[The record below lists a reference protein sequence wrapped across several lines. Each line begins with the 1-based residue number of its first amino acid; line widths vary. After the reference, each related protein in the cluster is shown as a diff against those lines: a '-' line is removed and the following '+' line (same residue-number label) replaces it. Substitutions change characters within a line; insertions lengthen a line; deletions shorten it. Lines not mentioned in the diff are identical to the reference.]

1 MGRGMVPQRTLIRSL
16 AAIWHHRAAMR
27 SSLCALLVLAA
38 CLGTV
43 SAAGAASPPVL
54 GKKGLMPYGTGW
66 GSAHPREIFN
76 GGAPSGGVRHIHWRH
91 WGAATATGSGRAPTY
106 RPGGGYYAKLVRV
119 QLRATR
125 LGRCPGGH
133 RRAYTRLIVREQ
145 TRPGGS
151 FGDWFAWTL
160 DLCDFDAEPAPCP
173 PVSFAPERND
183 GALDLG
189 AWDTDCQTA
198 QAVAAASKGIVFDP
212 GPHADGT
219 GSYRMTSQG
228 FTCSGYSLD
237 DEPKIT
243 WGCLRGTAV
252 VRWTVRGL

>member
-1 MGRGMVPQRTLIRSL
+1 MRRIAYALPILVACL
-16 AAIWHHRAAMR
+16 AMASAARAAD
-27 SSLCALLVLAA
+27 
-38 CLGTV
+38 
-43 SAAGAASPPVL
+43 PPVL

-66 GSAHPREIFN
+66 GTAHPREIFN
-76 GGAPSGGVRHIHWRH
+76 GGAPSGSVSRIRWRH

-106 RPGGGYYAKLVRV
+106 KPGGGYYAKRVRV

-125 LGRCPGGH
+125 IGRCPGGH

-145 TRPGGS
+145 TKPGGQ

-173 PVSFAPERND
+173 AVSFAPERSD
-183 GALDLG
+183 GAVDLG

-198 QAVAAASKGIVFDP
+198 QAVAAASKPIAFDP

-219 GSYRMTSQG
+219 ASYRLKSQD
-228 FTCSGYSLD
+228 FICSGSSLD
-237 DEPKIT
+237 DEATIT
-243 WGCLRGTAV
+243 WSCLRGTAV

>member
-1 MGRGMVPQRTLIRSL
+1 
-16 AAIWHHRAAMR
+16 MR
-27 SSLCALLVLAA
+27 SSLCALLILAA
-38 CLGTV
+38 CLGTA
-43 SAAGAASPPVL
+43 STAAAGNAPVL

-66 GSAHPREIFN
+66 GTAHPREIFN
-76 GGAPSGGVRHIHWRH
+76 GGAPSGSVSRIRWRH
-91 WGAATATGSGRAPTY
+91 WGAATATGSGRAPTCK
-106 RPGGGYYAKLVRV
+106 PGGGYYAKRVRV

-125 LGRCPGGH
+125 LARCPGGH

-145 TRPGGS
+145 TKPGGP

-173 PVSFAPERND
+173 AVSFAPERSD
-183 GALDLG
+183 GAADIG
-189 AWDTDCQTA
+189 AWDTDCATA
-198 QAVAAASKGIVFDP
+198 QAVAGASKAIAFDP

-219 GSYRMTSQG
+219 ASYRMTSQG
-228 FTCSGYSLD
+228 FVCSGYSLD

>member
-1 MGRGMVPQRTLIRSL
+1 MRRS
-16 AAIWHHRAAMR
+16 AYA
-27 SSLCALLVLAA
+27 SLTLAA
-38 CLGTV
+38 CLALA
-43 SAAGAASPPVL
+43 SPAPAASSPVL

-76 GGAPSGGVRHIHWRH
+76 GGAPSGSVSRIRWRH

-106 RPGGGYYAKLVRV
+106 KPGGGYYAKRVRV

-125 LGRCPGGH
+125 LARCPGGH

-145 TRPGGS
+145 TKPGGP

-173 PVSFAPERND
+173 AVSFAPERSD
-183 GALDLG
+183 GAADLG

-198 QAVAAASKGIVFDP
+198 QAVAGASKAIAFDP

-219 GSYRMTSQG
+219 ARYRMTSQG
-228 FTCSGYSLD
+228 FVCSGYSLD

>member
-1 MGRGMVPQRTLIRSL
+1 
-16 AAIWHHRAAMR
+16 MR
-27 SSLCALLVLAA
+27 RPAYALSILVA
-38 CLGTV
+38 CLAMA
-43 SAAGAASPPVL
+43 SAAPAASPPVL

-76 GGAPSGGVRHIHWRH
+76 GGAPSGSVGAIRWRH

-106 RPGGGYYAKLVRV
+106 KPGGGYYAKRVRV

-145 TRPGGS
+145 TKPGGP
-151 FGDWFAWTL
+151 FGHWFAWTL

-173 PVSFAPERND
+173 AVSFAPERTD
-183 GALDLG
+183 GAADLG

-198 QAVAAASKGIVFDP
+198 QAVAAASKAIAFDP

-228 FTCSGYSLD
+228 FNCSGSSLD
-237 DEPKIT
+237 DEPTIT

>member
-1 MGRGMVPQRTLIRSL
+1 MRRSAYALLSL
-16 AAIWHHRAAMR
+16 AACM
-27 SSLCALLVLAA
+27 ALASPA
-38 CLGTV
+38 P
-43 SAAGAASPPVL
+43 AAGPPVL

-66 GSAHPREIFN
+66 GTAHPREIFN
-76 GGAPSGGVRHIHWRH
+76 GGAPSGSVGRIRWRH

-106 RPGGGYYAKLVRV
+106 KPGGGYYAKRVRV

-145 TRPGGS
+145 TKPGGP

-173 PVSFAPERND
+173 AVSFAPERSD
-183 GALDLG
+183 GAADLG
-189 AWDTDCQTA
+189 AWDTDCPTA
-198 QAVAAASKGIVFDP
+198 QAVAGASKAIAFDP

-219 GSYRMTSQG
+219 ASYRMTTQG
-228 FTCSGYSLD
+228 FVCSGYSLD

>member
-1 MGRGMVPQRTLIRSL
+1 
-16 AAIWHHRAAMR
+16 MR
-27 SSLCALLVLAA
+27 SSLCALLILAA
-38 CLGTV
+38 CLG
-43 SAAGAASPPVL
+43 AASTAAAAHPPVL

-76 GGAPSGGVRHIHWRH
+76 GGAPSGSVSRIRWRH

-106 RPGGGYYAKLVRV
+106 KPGGGYYAKRVRV

-145 TRPGGS
+145 TKPGGP

-173 PVSFAPERND
+173 AVSFAPERSD
-183 GALDLG
+183 GAADLG

-198 QAVAAASKGIVFDP
+198 QAVAGASKAIAFDP

-219 GSYRMTSQG
+219 ASYRMTSQG